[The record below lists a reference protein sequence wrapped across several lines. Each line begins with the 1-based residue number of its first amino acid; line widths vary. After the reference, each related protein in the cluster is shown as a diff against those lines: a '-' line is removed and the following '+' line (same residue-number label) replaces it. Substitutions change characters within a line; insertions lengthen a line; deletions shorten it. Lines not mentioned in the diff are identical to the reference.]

1 MNPRQE
7 NPTLVVEDLRTSF
20 ATDRGE
26 LKAVDGVSFSV
37 HSGRTLGVVGESG
50 SGKSATARSIMN
62 LLPPGSSHSTG
73 RVLLD
78 GRDVRKLSR
87 KESRHVWGVEASMV
101 FQNPTTS
108 LNPVMQVGRQ
118 IAEGL
123 RYHRKFSRDAAMRR
137 ARELLEQVGIADP
150 GRRLREYPHQL
161 SGGMQQRVMIAI
173 ALACEPKL
181 LIADEPTTALDVTVQ
196 KQILDLLDRLRRQ
209 HRMAMIL
216 ITHDLSVVAGRTDDL
231 IVMYAGRIVERAP
244 TLQLFTEMRP
254 PLHEGPVRVDPEARP
269 PQPHAAADHP
279 GAPARPGHPAAR
291 LRLRAALR
299 PCATTVPRRDPPSRR
314 HRSHRPSLRLL
325 LPRRHGRGRE
335 RRGRQSRRR
344 PDSRRSGTGQ
354 RACGRR
360 PRSALMAGIGTAHL
374 RPADEVLLQVTDL
387 HVEYSAGRGRKVS
400 AVSGVSFDVA
410 TGETLGLVGESG
422 CGKSTTARAVLQ
434 LPRPTAGQVV
444 FDGVDLTTLRGEEL
458 RRIRTRLQMIFQDPI
473 ASLNP
478 RRHVS
483 DIVRE
488 GLDIWP
494 EHLDGGSDIDR
505 GSDIDSGAGTG
516 TDGSASAHR
525 PSTRRSVQRRHG
537 SRRGGQP
544 PPARVLRRPVPAD
557 LHRPGIGARPAGP
570 HLRRAGVRPR
580 CVHPGSDPEP
590 PGGPEGPLPPDH
602 AVHRPRPGGGEEHQR
617 PGLRDVPRPDL

>member
-216 ITHDLSVVAGRTDDL
+216 ITHDVSVVAGRTDDL

-244 TLQLFTEMRP
+244 TLQLFTEMRHP
-254 PLHEGPVRVDPEARP
+254 YTKALFESIPKLAHPSHTRLRIIQGRP
-269 PQPHAAADHP
+269 PDLATLPP
-279 GAPARPGHPAAR
+279 G
-291 LRLRAALR
+291 
-299 PCATTVPRRDPPSRR
+299 CAF
-314 HRSHRPSLRLL
+314 
-325 LPRRHGRGRE
+325 
-335 RRGRQSRRR
+335 
-344 PDSRRSGTGQ
+344 
-354 RACGRR
+354 A
-360 PRSALMAGIGTAHL
+360 
-374 RPADEVLLQVTDL
+374 
-387 HVEYSAGRGRKVS
+387 
-400 AVSGVSFDVA
+400 
-410 TGETLGLVGESG
+410 
-422 CGKSTTARAVLQ
+422 
-434 LPRPTAGQVV
+434 
-444 FDGVDLTTLRGEEL
+444 
-458 RRIRTRLQMIFQDPI
+458 
-473 ASLNP
+473 
-478 RRHVS
+478 
-483 DIVRE
+483 
-488 GLDIWP
+488 
-494 EHLDGGSDIDR
+494 
-505 GSDIDSGAGTG
+505 
-516 TDGSASAHR
+516 
-525 PSTRRSVQRRHG
+525 
-537 SRRGGQP
+537 
-544 PPARVLRRPVPAD
+544 
-557 LHRPGIGARPAGP
+557 
-570 HLRRAGVRPR
+570 PR
-580 CVHPGSDPEP
+580 CVHAQPRCLDETPPLAGTEATDHRFACFYPAGTAEGESAAAANRAAGRTAAGLALVNEP
-590 PGGPEGPLPPDH
+590 AAAGRGAL
-602 AVHRPRPGGGEEHQR
+602 
-617 PGLRDVPRPDL
+617 

>member
-7 NPTLVVEDLRTSF
+7 NPTLVVEDLCTSF

-62 LLPPGSSHSTG
+62 LLPPGSSQSTG

-123 RYHRKFSRDAAMRR
+123 RYHRKLSRDAAMRR

-150 GRRLREYPHQL
+150 DRRLREYPHQL

-231 IVMYAGRIVERAP
+231 IVMYAGRIVEQAP
-244 TLQLFTEMRP
+244 TLQLFTEMRHPYTKALFESIPKLANPSHTRLRIIQGRPPDLATLPPGCAFAPRCAHAQPRCLDEIP
-254 PLHEGPVRVDPEARP
+254 PLAGTAATDHRFACFYPVGTAGGES
-269 PQPHAAADHP
+269 AAA
-279 GAPARPGHPAAR
+279 AN
-291 LRLRAALR
+291 RAA
-299 PCATTVPRRDPPSRR
+299 
-314 HRSHRPSLRLL
+314 
-325 LPRRHGRGRE
+325 GRTAAGL
-335 RRGRQSRRR
+335 
-344 PDSRRSGTGQ
+344 
-354 RACGRR
+354 
-360 PRSALMAGIGTAHL
+360 ALVNEPVA
-374 RPADEVLLQVTDL
+374 
-387 HVEYSAGRGRKVS
+387 AGRG
-400 AVSGVSFDVA
+400 A
-410 TGETLGLVGESG
+410 L
-422 CGKSTTARAVLQ
+422 
-434 LPRPTAGQVV
+434 
-444 FDGVDLTTLRGEEL
+444 
-458 RRIRTRLQMIFQDPI
+458 
-473 ASLNP
+473 
-478 RRHVS
+478 
-483 DIVRE
+483 
-488 GLDIWP
+488 
-494 EHLDGGSDIDR
+494 
-505 GSDIDSGAGTG
+505 
-516 TDGSASAHR
+516 
-525 PSTRRSVQRRHG
+525 
-537 SRRGGQP
+537 
-544 PPARVLRRPVPAD
+544 
-557 LHRPGIGARPAGP
+557 
-570 HLRRAGVRPR
+570 
-580 CVHPGSDPEP
+580 
-590 PGGPEGPLPPDH
+590 
-602 AVHRPRPGGGEEHQR
+602 
-617 PGLRDVPRPDL
+617 